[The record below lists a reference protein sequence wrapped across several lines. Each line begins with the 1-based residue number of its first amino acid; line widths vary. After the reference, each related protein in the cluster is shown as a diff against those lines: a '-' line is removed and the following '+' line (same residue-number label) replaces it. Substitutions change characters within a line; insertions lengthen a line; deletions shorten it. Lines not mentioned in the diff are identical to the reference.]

1 MKDLGTRIAGRRKAL
16 GLTQTAMA
24 ERLSVTRQTISRWE
38 AGTVLPDIDRISDI
52 AALLE
57 VSCDYL
63 LKDEVREESAAP
75 APAAAVGRLLM
86 MAKGRRV
93 KLDFYDDEED
103 AELLGRP
110 CMVLDF
116 EGNWVRVS
124 AELHRGPVEK
134 LLPLSSIL
142 SFEFVEEG

>member
-1 MKDLGTRIAGRRKAL
+1 MKDLGTKIAGRRKAL
-16 GLTQTAMA
+16 GLTQTELAD
-24 ERLSVTRQTISRWE
+24 RLSVTRQTISRWE
-38 AGTVLPDIDRISDI
+38 AGTVLPDIEKISDI

-75 APAAAVGRLLM
+75 VPAAAVSRLLLQ
-86 MAKGRRV
+86 ARGRRI
-93 KLDFYDDEED
+93 KLSFYEEEED

-110 CMVLDF
+110 CTVLDF
-116 EGNWVRVS
+116 EGNWMRVS
-124 AELHRGPVEK
+124 AALARGPVEK

-142 SFEFVEEG
+142 SFEFVEG